1 MGRIGN
7 RSKQEPMFDAHI
19 SHPLPSAFAAGT
31 IVRADA
37 RLPSW
42 RANMANHAAPFP
54 IHRGV
59 LR

>member
-1 MGRIGN
+1 
-7 RSKQEPMFDAHI
+7 MFDAHI

-31 IVRADA
+31 VVRADA